1 MVGPSSFPS
10 VSSEKDYSAAAT
22 SQPAK
27 RCTSA
32 ASQHGLLYTS
42 TVSDVPTR
50 DEVPPQ
56 LRRDGTHQD
65 LHHFREV
72 SGRHRRAQAV
82 LVTRRPPCLQTRGHS
97 LVSIGVCFLSTTA
110 SFKGSLTGLSKAS
123 QIQIQP
129 TGSWSLIKSKG
140 RHKMLSR
147 PTLLSV

>member
-10 VSSEKDYSAAAT
+10 VSSEKQDYSAAAT
-22 SQPAK
+22 SPAR

-32 ASQHGLLYTS
+32 AAKRGQPCTS
-42 TVSDVPTR
+42 TVSDVPTH

-56 LRRDGTHQD
+56 LHRDGTHQD

-72 SGRHRRAQAV
+72 SGRHRRAPAV

-110 SFKGSLTGLSKAS
+110 SVKGSLTGLSTVKPDP
-123 QIQIQP
+123 IQP
-129 TGSWSLIKSKG
+129 TGSQSLIKTKVDK
-140 RHKMLSR
+140 RY
-147 PTLLSV
+147 